1 MYNAIKFGQ
10 KIKILRK
17 AKQLTTYQLATRLHI
32 SPNYLNEIENGRS
45 IPSVELFISIIN
57 YFKITYENYD
67 YSKIFLEANQTQFYM
82 TKLKDIEYKFLY
94 ETLLGYITCINTSKE

>member
-32 SPNYLNEIENGRS
+32 
-45 IPSVELFISIIN
+45 
-57 YFKITYENYD
+57 KW
-67 YSKIFLEANQTQFYM
+67 
-82 TKLKDIEYKFLY
+82 
-94 ETLLGYITCINTSKE
+94 